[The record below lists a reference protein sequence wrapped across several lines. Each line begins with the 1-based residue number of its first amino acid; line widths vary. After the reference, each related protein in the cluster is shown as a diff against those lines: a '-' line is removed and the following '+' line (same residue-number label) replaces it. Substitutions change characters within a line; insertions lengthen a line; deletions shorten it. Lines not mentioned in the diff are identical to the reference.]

1 MKYKHYYSFMI
12 NGKKVEFFS
21 TRYTVHHENEY
32 GLSYNG
38 YVLMTIDKTE
48 VETAIKE
55 LTETNCYNNIDILD
69 AMEKADIKESE
80 KLKKS
85 IEKWD
90 RIHNI
95 CIENENR
102 LKAKTEEIKQYFN
115 DVLSK
120 QYSTGCIVYN
130 KLEDSIKCGY
140 FTIYTGYSTWKTIHL
155 EDTPIKQLELLE
167 VA

>member
-1 MKYKHYYSFMI
+1 MNYEYRFSI
-12 NGKKVEFFS
+12 NNKKLSFFS

-55 LTETNCYNNIDILD
+55 LTETNCYNGINILD
-69 AMEKADIKESE
+69 EMEKADIKEAG
-80 KLKKS
+80 KRKQNAIYWNKVH
-85 IEKWD
+85 D
-90 RIHNI
+90 I

-102 LKAKTEEIKQYFN
+102 LKAKIEEVENYFN

-120 QYSTGCIVYN
+120 QYTTGCIVYN
-130 KLEDSIKCGY
+130 KLEECIKHGY
-140 FTIYTGYSTWKTIHL
+140 FIIYTGFSSWKTIKL

-167 VA
+167 VV